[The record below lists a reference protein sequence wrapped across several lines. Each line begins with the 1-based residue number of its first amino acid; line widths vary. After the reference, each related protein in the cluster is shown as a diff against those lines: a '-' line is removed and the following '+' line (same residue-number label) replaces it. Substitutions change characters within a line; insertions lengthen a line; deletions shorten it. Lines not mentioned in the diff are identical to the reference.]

1 MSGEKTE
8 RPTPKRLRDSREKG
22 EVAHSRDFTQTA
34 LICALFGHFL
44 INAPSILASLRA
56 LILAPA
62 AFADQGSPSHW
73 GPC

>member
-34 LICALFGHFL
+34 LIK
-44 INAPSILASLRA
+44 NAPCSGT
-56 LILAPA
+56 
-62 AFADQGSPSHW
+62 F
-73 GPC
+73 